1 MPASPTARAF
11 LSTPSARRATGAS
24 HGRSTIACYFYP
36 RPPRGGRLRAFF
48 VLIRHEFQFL
58 STPSARRATA
68 AHRMDSTAQRRFLST
83 PSARRATHFKS
94 ISGYTQQQ
102 FLSTPSARRATVAVA
117 GAAALAID
125 FYPRPPRG
133 GRPGIVGLHCVAK
146 NISIHALREEGDF
159 SVHLPVRCH
168 PISIHALREEGDVAG
183 VVSLWVVHRF
193 LSTPSARRAT
203 CCPRCCLH
211 PFGISIHAL
220 REKGDGKHR
229 SGVVL
234 GGFISIH
241 ALREEGDSFPFAFSQ
256 CPGTFLSTPSARRA
270 TGSCS

>member
-1 MPASPTARAF
+1 MPASPTARA
-11 LSTPSARRATGAS
+11 
-24 HGRSTIACYFYP
+24 
-36 RPPRGGRLRAFF
+36 
-48 VLIRHEFQFL
+48 FL

-220 REKGDGKHR
+220 REEGDGKHR

-241 ALREEGDSFPFAFSQ
+241 ALREEGDIS
-256 CPGTFLSTPSARRA
+256 STPSVPR
-270 TGSCS
+270 

>member
-1 MPASPTARAF
+1 MGDQQSPAISIHALREEGDSGLFSFSSGTN
-11 LSTPSARRATGAS
+11 SN
-24 HGRSTIACYFYP
+24 FYP
-36 RPPRGGRLRAFF
+36 RPPRGGRQPRTGWILR
-48 VLIRHEFQFL
+48 
-58 STPSARRATA
+58 
-68 AHRMDSTAQRRFLST
+68 HR
-83 PSARRATHFKS
+83 
-94 ISGYTQQQ
+94 G
-102 FLSTPSARRATVAVA
+102 
-117 GAAALAID
+117 D

-220 REKGDGKHR
+220 REEGDGKHR

-241 ALREEGDSFPFAFSQ
+241 ALREEGDIS
-256 CPGTFLSTPSARRA
+256 STPSVPR
-270 TGSCS
+270 

>member
-1 MPASPTARAF
+1 MNFYPRPPRGGRPFHFVGQNLPGYFYPRPPRGGRPAFMPASPTARAF

-146 NISIHALREEGDF
+146 NISIHALREEGDPQKAKF
-159 SVHLPVRCH
+159 H
-168 PISIHALREEGDVAG
+168 IQAG
-183 VVSLWVVHRF
+183 NF
-193 LSTPSARRAT
+193 Y
-203 CCPRCCLH
+203 PRPPRGGRPCS
-211 PFGISIHAL
+211 PFC
-220 REKGDGKHR
+220 E
-229 SGVVL
+229 
-234 GGFISIH
+234 
-241 ALREEGDSFPFAFSQ
+241 
-256 CPGTFLSTPSARRA
+256 
-270 TGSCS
+270 